1 MTAPGFFC
9 TLEEGGNFMLSVPT
23 LPTSG
28 TKFSLQFGKS
38 QSRYY
43 SEVRKIRSLHPF
55 STSVGKKNPY
65 NERTIQTENDYD
77 LYCHCY
83 ALCRMYEENLDAA
96 DANLFNAK
104 MDLAKARQEYADL
117 NKRTCNRVQ
126 FMRAA
131 IIFLFVLLA
140 CIVFIVIPSL
150 SPRQSSSFSP
160 SASSGGSSRPDGYT
174 SSAFIGNEET
184 HKFHRSSCSY
194 LPDDENQRVFQS
206 RDAAVSAGFD
216 PCGRCNP

>member
-1 MTAPGFFC
+1 MS
-9 TLEEGGNFMLSVPT
+9 SVPT
-23 LPTSG
+23 LPTPD
-28 TKFSLQFGKS
+28 TKFSLQSGKS
-38 QSRYY
+38 KSRYY

-65 NERTIQTENDYD
+65 NGRTIQTENDYD

-96 DANLFNAK
+96 DANLFSAK
-104 MDLAKARQEYADL
+104 MDLAKARREYADL
-117 NKRTCNRVQ
+117 YEYAYKRFR
-126 FMRAA
+126 FMRAVVILLVA
-131 IIFLFVLLA
+131 LLA
-140 CIVFIVIPSL
+140 CIVFIVEPVFSH
-150 SPRQSSSFSP
+150 RQSPEPSS
-160 SASSGGSSRPDGYT
+160 SASSSESASSTGSSRPDGYVSNT
-174 SSAFIGNEET
+174 FIGNKKT

-194 LPDDENQRVFQS
+194 LPDDGNQRVFQS